1 MTSVYTEL
9 TKEAG
14 RRGGPAALRAFYRL
28 QGVAQGVARGRLEG
42 FAEGVALGRLEGF
55 AEGVAL
61 GRWKG
66 RTEGVII
73 GAAATGL
80 GVIGAVVHEKRR
92 VRRASAETAP
102 TAMPEEDTTGVPAP
116 EQRTDA

>member
-42 FAEGVALGRLEGF
+42 FAEGVALGR
-55 AEGVAL
+55 
-61 GRWKG
+61 WKG

-80 GVIGAVVHEKRR
+80 GV
-92 VRRASAETAP
+92 
-102 TAMPEEDTTGVPAP
+102 TGVPAP

>member
-1 MTSVYTEL
+1 MTSAYTEL

-42 FAEGVALGRLEGF
+42 FAEGVALGR
-55 AEGVAL
+55 
-61 GRWKG
+61 WKG

-80 GVIGAVVHEKRR
+80 GVIGAVVHDKRR

-102 TAMPEEDTTGVPAP
+102 TAMPEEDTTGVPAA

>member
-28 QGVAQGVARGRLEG
+28 QGVAQGVAR
-42 FAEGVALGRLEGF
+42 GRLEGF

>member
-28 QGVAQGVARGRLEG
+28 QGVAQGVAR
-42 FAEGVALGRLEGF
+42 GRLEGF

-102 TAMPEEDTTGVPAP
+102 TAMPEDDTTGVPAP

>member
-42 FAEGVALGRLEGF
+42 FAEGVT
-55 AEGVAL
+55 L

-102 TAMPEEDTTGVPAP
+102 TAMPEEGTTGVLAP

>member
-28 QGVAQGVARGRLEG
+28 QGVAQGVTR
-42 FAEGVALGRLEGF
+42 GRLEGF

-92 VRRASAETAP
+92 VRRASAETPP

>member
-42 FAEGVALGRLEGF
+42 FAEGVALGR
-55 AEGVAL
+55 
-61 GRWKG
+61 WKG

-73 GAAATGL
+73 GAAATGF

-102 TAMPEEDTTGVPAP
+102 TTMPEEDTTGVPAP

>member
-28 QGVAQGVARGRLEG
+28 QGVAQGVAR
-42 FAEGVALGRLEGF
+42 GRLEGF

-102 TAMPEEDTTGVPAP
+102 TAMPEEDTTAVPAP

>member
-28 QGVAQGVARGRLEG
+28 QGVAQGVAR
-42 FAEGVALGRLEGF
+42 GRLEGF

-102 TAMPEEDTTGVPAP
+102 TAMPDEDTTGVPAP

>member
-42 FAEGVALGRLEGF
+42 FAEGVALGR
-55 AEGVAL
+55 
-61 GRWKG
+61 WKG

-80 GVIGAVVHEKRR
+80 GVIGAMVHEKRR

>member
-1 MTSVYTEL
+1 
-9 TKEAG
+9 
-14 RRGGPAALRAFYRL
+14 L
-28 QGVAQGVARGRLEG
+28 QGVAQGVAR
-42 FAEGVALGRLEGF
+42 GRLEGF

>member
-28 QGVAQGVARGRLEG
+28 QGVAQGVAR
-42 FAEGVALGRLEGF
+42 GRLEGF

-102 TAMPEEDTTGVPAP
+102 TAMPEEDTTGMPAP

>member
-28 QGVAQGVARGRLEG
+28 QGVAQGVAR
-42 FAEGVALGRLEGF
+42 GRLEGF

-102 TAMPEEDTTGVPAP
+102 TAMSEDDTTGVSAP